1 MKKSKVDLADY
12 NIAYFI
18 SPHGYGHAARA
29 CAVMAA
35 MHEINPSI
43 RFEIF
48 TTIPQ
53 WFFQQ
58 SIPGT
63 FTYHNLLT
71 DVGVVQ
77 VTPLRE
83 DLPETLRKL
92 DSFLPYVQS
101 LITDLSKEIK
111 QCKSILGI

>member
-1 MKKSKVDLADY
+1 MCS
-12 NIAYFI
+12 IAYFI

-35 MHEINPSI
+35 MHELNPSI

-53 WFFQQ
+53 WFFDQ

-71 DVGVVQ
+71 DIGLV
-77 VTPLRE
+77 
-83 DLPETLRKL
+83 
-92 DSFLPYVQS
+92 
-101 LITDLSKEIK
+101 
-111 QCKSILGI
+111 IL